1 MTAALSAPRIWWH
14 ASRPAT
20 LAASISP
27 VLVGL
32 GVAAHLGSLS
42 FSRGLAALGVAVA
55 LQFGVNYANDYS
67 DFRRGADKPDRLG
80 PPRAAVSGVVPPRLV
95 LAAAVASFLVAA
107 AIGLWLCSVTSWWL
121 LAVGAVSI
129 LAAWLYTG
137 GPRPYG
143 YRGYG
148 ELAVF
153 LFFGLVATC
162 GTVYVEIGRVGT
174 LAVLAAIL
182 PGSLAAAL
190 LLVNNI
196 RDIPT
201 DAAVGKRTLAVIL
214 GPRRSHRLLLALL
227 GLALAVPLF
236 IAIPGIEHFTVFLP
250 WLVVPTLDG
259 PLRNSASD
267 DPRLQI
273 RALQQLGA
281 VLAAS
286 SVLLALGIWAG

>member
-1 MTAALSAPRIWWH
+1 MTTSLSVPRIWWH

-20 LAASISP
+20 LAASVSP

-32 GVAAHLGSLS
+32 GVAAHLGGISWSRSL
-42 FSRGLAALGVAVA
+42 GALGVAVA

-67 DFRRGADKPDRLG
+67 DYRRGADSDSRIG
-80 PPRAAVSGVVPPRLV
+80 PPRASASGQVPPPVV
-95 LAAAVASFLVAA
+95 LAAALASFLVAV
-107 AIGLWLCSVTSWWL
+107 AIGVWLCAVTSWWL
-121 LAVGAVSI
+121 LAVGAVCI

-153 LFFGLVATC
+153 IFFGLVATC

-174 LAVLAAIL
+174 LAVLASIL
-182 PGSLAAAL
+182 PGALAAAL
-190 LLVNNI
+190 LLINNL
-196 RDIPT
+196 RDLDT

-214 GPRRSHRLLLALL
+214 GPERSRRLLLGLI

-259 PLRNSASD
+259 PLRNSASA
-267 DPRLQI
+267 DPRRQI
-273 RALQQLGA
+273 RALQQMGA

>member
-1 MTAALSAPRIWWH
+1 MTAPLTVGRLWWH

-27 VLVGL
+27 VVVGL
-32 GVAAHLGSLS
+32 GVAAHLGGISWTRS
-42 FSRGLAALGVAVA
+42 LAALGVAVA

-67 DFRRGADKPDRLG
+67 DFHRGADTASRLG
-80 PPRAAVSGVVPPRLV
+80 PPRAAASGVIPPGLV
-95 LAAAVASFLVAA
+95 LGAALASFLVAA
-107 AIGLWLCSVTSWWL
+107 LIGVWLCAVTSWWL
-121 LAVGAVSI
+121 LGVGAVCL

-153 LFFGLVATC
+153 VFFGLVATC
-162 GTVYVEIGRVGT
+162 GTVYVEVGRVGP
-174 LAVLAAIL
+174 LAVLASIL
-182 PGSLAAAL
+182 PGALAAAL
-190 LLVNNI
+190 LLINNI

-214 GPRRSHRLLLALL
+214 GAQRASRLLLGLVA
-227 GLALAVPLF
+227 LALAVPLF

-259 PLRNSASD
+259 PLRNSASG
-267 DPRLQI
+267 DPRLQV
-273 RALQQLGA
+273 RALAQMGA
-281 VLAAS
+281 VLAAG